1 MSSSGEEKGSEAHL
15 RKPPLNEKPLTDGS
29 EVRGSRD
36 VESFVRL
43 NLRNLTQFYEDELG
57 PIE

>member
-1 MSSSGEEKGSEAHL
+1 MSSSGEEKGGEAL
-15 RKPPLNEKPLTDGS
+15 IRKPSPIVKPLTDGS
-29 EVRGSRD
+29 EVKGFLA

-43 NLRNLTQFYEDELG
+43 NLRNRTQFYEDELG